1 MEENSYKTNKNHTL
15 FGQIERYLR
24 LDHSKLHGRSSYYL
38 LRLIFLLFLGLLY
51 IWNTH
56 FHENRLQQINQLQPI
71 VADLRVKYMELQS
84 SYMFAS
90 KQSEVAKRVAPLGI
104 QESKVPPYTIQ
115 ANPE

>member
-1 MEENSYKTNKNHTL
+1 MEENSYKPNKRHTL
-15 FGQIERYLR
+15 FGQIEHYLR
-24 LDHSKLHGRSSYYL
+24 LDHARLNGLSSYYL

-51 IWNTH
+51 IWNAH
-56 FHENRLQQINQLQPI
+56 FHENRLHQINQLQPI

-104 QESKVPPYTIQ
+104 HESKVPPYTIQ
-115 ANPE
+115 ANAQ